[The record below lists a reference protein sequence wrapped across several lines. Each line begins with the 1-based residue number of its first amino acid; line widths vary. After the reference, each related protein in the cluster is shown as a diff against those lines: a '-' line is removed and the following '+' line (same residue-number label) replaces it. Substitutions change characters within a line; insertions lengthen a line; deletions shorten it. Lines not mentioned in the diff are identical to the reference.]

1 MFDAETFLS
10 VIAIVSMT
18 VALQQGHADR
28 AAAQDKK
35 PTEKVTATEVEALV
49 KQLGDNSF
57 AIRDQASR
65 RLEQTP
71 GALAQLRPFL
81 KHDVLEVRRRVS
93 ELVEKL
99 SAKNFK
105 SLLREIVERKQD
117 VPLDLLID
125 VVVENRERMDEDD
138 WKGVLNA
145 IACVRTN
152 LLPDPKAKTR
162 VPDPKDGF
170 MQFPLVRG
178 ESLERSD
185 RPFRKKVVG
194 SSIRA
199 THLTLSVAITSS
211 SYEPSN
217 PLKSIVLANGGIL
230 MFACSSCLVFSNEDI
245 KGQTLNNSMVIARG
259 SVDVTRLTAD
269 NHIVKSLVFSGGDI
283 NCDQLVDSTAI
294 AAGRVKAN
302 RVTRSAVFEQGAKA
316 ARVSY
321 FSMKAVG
328 LTLAAEGKAFRVEKV
343 LDGSRAS
350 KCGFRVGDVLIIHAP
365 SGLAEL
371 DTVIRRL
378 VAKETEPALPLRRNG
393 ESTHAILRLW
403 D

>member
-1 MFDAETFLS
+1 
-10 VIAIVSMT
+10 
-18 VALQQGHADR
+18 
-28 AAAQDKK
+28 
-35 PTEKVTATEVEALV
+35 
-49 KQLGDNSF
+49 
-57 AIRDQASR
+57 
-65 RLEQTP
+65 
-71 GALAQLRPFL
+71 
-81 KHDVLEVRRRVS
+81 
-93 ELVEKL
+93 
-99 SAKNFK
+99 
-105 SLLREIVERKQD
+105 
-117 VPLDLLID
+117 
-125 VVVENRERMDEDD
+125 MDEED

-194 SSIRA
+194 SRIE
-199 THLTLSVAITSS
+199 TQNLFTSS
-211 SYEPSN
+211 LIMTSGSFEPSE
-217 PLKSIVLANGGIL
+217 LVIKSIVLTNGSIL
-230 MFACSSCLVFSNEDI
+230 MFRCSSGLVFSNEDI
-245 KGQTLNNSMVIARG
+245 KGQTLSNSMVIARG

-269 NHIVKSLVFSGGDI
+269 NHIVQSFVFSGGDI
-283 NCDQLVDSTAI
+283 NCDHLADSTVI
-294 AAGRVKAN
+294 AAGRVNAKK
-302 RVTRSAVFEQGAKA
+302 VTRSAVFEQGAKA
-316 ARVSY
+316 ARVSF

-343 LDGSRAS
+343 VDGSRTS
-350 KCGFRVGDVLIIHAP
+350 KCGFRVGDLLIVNAP

-371 DTVIRRL
+371 DTVMRRL

-393 ESTHAILRLW
+393 ESTHVILRLW